1 VAGASVLLW
10 RFARRKTGGVA
21 REKLS

>member
-10 RFARRKTGGVA
+10 RFARRKTGGAA